1 MSPLALQRRV
11 PRRGI
16 RVESPAPA
24 KQIRAAIYCRKSTD
38 ENLHSDFSS
47 LDAQREACAAYIASL
62 KSDGWVALPEAYQD
76 GAYSG
81 GTTDRP
87 ALQRLLADIEQ
98 GNVDAVVV
106 VKIDRLS
113 RSLLQFL
120 QMMQYFEEKQVSFV
134 AVTQQINTSSSA
146 GRLLINVLV
155 SFAQFEREIGSER
168 TREKIHAAKKKG
180 RYTGGHPP
188 LGYDI
193 DRLNHRLVVNPDE
206 AEMVRELF
214 NLYLEHRSLLAVAK
228 FVNARGW
235 KRKSW
240 FTNAGV
246 RRTGTR
252 FEKVYLQ
259 RLLINPLYI
268 GLVTLHD
275 EVYPGLHD
283 AIVDEDTFR
292 EVGALLVANRNYGD
306 AVIRNKNG
314 TILQRLVKCGR
325 CGAAMAYCWT
335 RKGDRIYSYLRCC
348 SEQKQGREA
357 CPTPT
362 LSAPEVEAAIINEIK
377 RMAQDPA
384 LVDQVFPEVSEQT
397 KQGREQLESQ
407 RTRLLRQRE
416 QREEA
421 IKRLVATLESP
432 TGELPEVVGERIK
445 ERQDEVAQFNARLQA
460 VEQELAALG
469 AQTINREH
477 LTQTLAQFT
486 DLWDALYPQERV
498 RLVHSLIE
506 SVVYH
511 DETDR
516 LEFHFKTSG

>member
-1 MSPLALQRRV
+1 M
-11 PRRGI
+11 
-16 RVESPAPA
+16 ESPAPA
-24 KQIRAAIYCRKSTD
+24 KQVRAAIYCRKSTD

-98 GNVDAVVV
+98 GMVDAVVV

-120 QMMQYFEEKQVSFV
+120 QMMAYFEEKQVSFV

-193 DRLNHRLVVNPDE
+193 DRINHRLLVNTEE
-206 AEMVRELF
+206 AEMVRQLF

-240 FTNAGV
+240 FTREGV

-259 RLLINPLYI
+259 RLLINPL
-268 GLVTLHD
+268 
-275 EVYPGLHD
+275 
-283 AIVDEDTFR
+283 
-292 EVGALLVANRNYGD
+292 
-306 AVIRNKNG
+306 
-314 TILQRLVKCGR
+314 
-325 CGAAMAYCWT
+325 
-335 RKGDRIYSYLRCC
+335 
-348 SEQKQGREA
+348 
-357 CPTPT
+357 
-362 LSAPEVEAAIINEIK
+362 
-377 RMAQDPA
+377 
-384 LVDQVFPEVSEQT
+384 
-397 KQGREQLESQ
+397 
-407 RTRLLRQRE
+407 
-416 QREEA
+416 
-421 IKRLVATLESP
+421 
-432 TGELPEVVGERIK
+432 
-445 ERQDEVAQFNARLQA
+445 
-460 VEQELAALG
+460 
-469 AQTINREH
+469 
-477 LTQTLAQFT
+477 
-486 DLWDALYPQERV
+486 
-498 RLVHSLIE
+498 
-506 SVVYH
+506 
-511 DETDR
+511 
-516 LEFHFKTSG
+516 

>member
-1 MSPLALQRRV
+1 MSPLALQRRT
-11 PRRGI
+11 PRRGT
-16 RVESPAPA
+16 RVEAPTPA
-24 KQIRAAIYCRKSTD
+24 KQTRAAIYCRKSTD
-38 ENLHSDFSS
+38 ENLHSDFNS

-62 KSDGWVALPEAYQD
+62 KGDGWVALPEAYQD

-98 GNVDAVVV
+98 GMVDAVVV

-120 QMMQYFEEKQVSFV
+120 QMMEYFEEKQVSFV
-134 AVTQQINTSSSA
+134 AVTQQINTGSSA

-193 DRLNHRLVVNPDE
+193 DRLNHRLVVNPEE
-206 AEMVRELF
+206 AEMVRALF
-214 NLYLEHRSLLAVAK
+214 DLYLEHRSLLAVAK
-228 FVNARGW
+228 HVNARGW

-268 GLVTLHD
+268 GQVTLHD
-275 EVYPGLHD
+275 EVYPGLHE
-283 AIVDEDTFR
+283 AIVDEEIFR

-306 AVIRNKNG
+306 VVTRNKNG
-314 TILQRLVKCGR
+314 TILRRLVKCGR
-325 CGAAMAYCWT
+325 CGAAMAYSWT
-335 RKGDRIYSYLRCC
+335 SKGDRRYSYLRC
-348 SEQKQGREA
+348 SSAEKQGREA

-362 LSAPEVEAAIINEIK
+362 LSAPEVEAAIIKEIR

-384 LVDQVFPEVSEQT
+384 LVDQVFPEALEQT
-397 KQGREQLESQ
+397 KQGREFLETE

-421 IKRLVATLESP
+421 IKRLVSALESP
-432 TGELPEVVGERIK
+432 TGELPEVVSERIK
-445 ERQDEVAQFNARLQA
+445 EHQAEVQRLNARLQT
-460 VEQELAALG
+460 VEQELAALD

-477 LTQTLAQFT
+477 LTQTLAQFN
-486 DLWDALYPQERV
+486 DLWDALYPLERV

-511 DETDR
+511 DETDH